1 MPTGKNW
8 LYFIYINLA
17 FALYIA
23 GIYYFNMLADI
34 QKDWPQHRCNP
45 LYMGFADDVES
56 NFTYCVQNTMTSFM
70 GFILEP
76 LTYITSSLGMM
87 SFGFM
92 NDINNIRAMF
102 NKVRTLFS
110 SIIESVFGVFLNII
124 IEFQKIII
132 GIKDLMGKSIGILVT
147 LIFTIDGSLK
157 TMQSAWNGP
166 TGQLVR
172 ALGSC
177 FHPETK
183 VKLKNGEMIYMK
195 DLNLG
200 DILSSGS
207 IVRTILKIDNYKK
220 TKLYEIELDNKENV
234 YVTGSHYV
242 LDNSVNNYIP
252 VEQYKKSK
260 LSNKT
265 TDWFVCLVTS
275 DNKICIENETFWDWE
290 DDKFTIDYFNKYLSK
305 INLNVN

>member
-1 MPTGKNW
+1 MPSGKNW
-8 LYFIYINLA
+8 LYFLYINIA
-17 FALYIA
+17 FGIYIA
-23 GIYYFNMLADI
+23 GIFYYNQVALI
-34 QKDWPQHRCNP
+34 QQNWPTYRCNP
-45 LYMGFADDVES
+45 IYMPLADDVES
-56 NFTYCVQNTMTSFM
+56 NFVYCVQNSMSSFM
-70 GFILEP
+70 GFLLEP
-76 LTYITSSLGMM
+76 LTFLTSSLGNM

-92 NDINNIRAMF
+92 NEINMIRAMF

-110 SIIESVFGVFLNII
+110 SIIQTVFGVFLNII

-147 LIFTIDGSLK
+147 LIYTIDGSLK

-166 TGQLVR
+166 TGQLVK

-183 VKLKNGEMIYMK
+183 VKLKNGDSVYMK

-220 TKLYEIELDNKENV
+220 LKLYEIKLDNDENV
-234 YVTGSHYV
+234 YVTGSHFI
-242 LDNSVNNYIP
+242 LDKFVNNYIP
-252 VEQYKKSK
+252 VEEYKKSK
-260 LSNKT
+260 LSNKN

-275 DNKICIENETFWDWE
+275 DNKISIGNETFWDWE
-290 DDKFTIDYFNKYLSK
+290 DDQFSIDYFNKFLSRIK
-305 INLNVN
+305 LIN